1 MDIYIRWSYTR
12 AVIYEELLLVLPV
25 SLNCKS
31 LLFVEFI
38 VKLHPLI
45 MYHKTCSLFV
55 LILYMI

>member
-1 MDIYIRWSYTR
+1 MGIYIRWSYTR
-12 AVIYEELLLVLPV
+12 AINKELLLVLPDI
-25 SLNCKS
+25 LNCKS

-45 MYHKTCSLFV
+45 MNHNICSLFV